1 MNITQRGRDLIEQ
14 IAARPPPIPAGLSS
28 LAVRPPSAKR
38 RANERGPSRRLVDF
52 TLKHGRVEGSRHILD
67 RNASRALI
75 NELTEE
81 LRLAQQ
87 ILAKGG
93 LTVVDGGDVLITAY
107 NVNMAVRRRDGG
119 LYRV

>member
-1 MNITQRGRDLIEQ
+1 MNITQRSRDLLAQ
-14 IAARPPPIPAGLSS
+14 IGARPASIG
-28 LAVRPPSAKR
+28 R
-38 RANERGPSRRLVDF
+38 RTNERGPSRRLVDF
-52 TLKHGRVEGSRHILD
+52 TLKHGRVEGSKHILD

-87 ILAKGG
+87 ILDKGG